1 MPTDPN
7 NGGAGFKPAM
17 APVGPDLAS
26 VPFLPALAEGA
37 PVLSAVRDLLPAL
50 NLPPS

>member
-1 MPTDPN
+1 MPTNPN

-37 PVLSAVRDLLPAL
+37 SAPF
-50 NLPPS
+50 PSVTAE